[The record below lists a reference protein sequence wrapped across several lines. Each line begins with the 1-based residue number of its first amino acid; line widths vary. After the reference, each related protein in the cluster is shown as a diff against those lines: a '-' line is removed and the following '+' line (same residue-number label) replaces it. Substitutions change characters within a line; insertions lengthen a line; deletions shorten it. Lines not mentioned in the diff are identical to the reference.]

1 MFPAKFMTKKTI
13 MVSNQVALYI
23 HILAVSVE
31 YQLSIK
37 VPKAMAVANAINS
50 TDMSL
55 VEKSIFFRVSIMIK
69 GAIFVHKSTAFF
81 SFFHLI
87 RC

>member
-1 MFPAKFMTKKTI
+1 

-37 VPKAMAVANAINS
+37 VPKAIAVANAINN
-50 TDMSL
+50 TDISL
-55 VEKSIFFRVSIMIK
+55 VEKSIFFKVSIMI
-69 GAIFVHKSTAFF
+69 
-81 SFFHLI
+81 
-87 RC
+87 